1 MQENKELSR
10 IDIMYQEDFTLSNI
24 EKKYNKLVKLKVEP
38 YVNCIVYQYYLSE
51 IGGDHYTKGLISQ
64 IEKYINKIDNNLNT
78 LSGFKNSE
86 TTKEML
92 QKKKEHAN
100 KIKKKIKKTYED
112 YIKKCQND
120 DDCIRFDIYNLHLSQ
135 LETYKI
141 SNKKIENKD
150 HSEKLKE
157 NKKNI
162 EILLEKESNDIYKK
176 LLESHIGVI
185 EQQLELL
192 R

>member
-24 EKKYNKLVKLKVEP
+24 EKKYNKLIKLKVEP
-38 YVNCIVYQYYLSE
+38 YINCIVFQYYLNE
-51 IGGDHYTKGLISQ
+51 LGGDHYTRGIISE
-64 IEKYINKIDNNLNT
+64 IEKYIDKIDKNINII
-78 LSGFKNSE
+78 SSFKESDS
-86 TTKEML
+86 TKEML
-92 QKKKEHAN
+92 KKKKENAN
-100 KIKKKIKKTYED
+100 KIQKKIKKTYED

-120 DDCIRFDIYNLHLSQ
+120 KECIKFNIYNFHLNQ

-141 SNKKIENKD
+141 NNNKNENKD
-150 HSEKLKE
+150 HLEKLKKD
-157 NKKNI
+157 KKRV
-162 EILLEKESNDIYKK
+162 EDLLDNETEDIYQK

-185 EQQLELL
+185 EQQIEIL